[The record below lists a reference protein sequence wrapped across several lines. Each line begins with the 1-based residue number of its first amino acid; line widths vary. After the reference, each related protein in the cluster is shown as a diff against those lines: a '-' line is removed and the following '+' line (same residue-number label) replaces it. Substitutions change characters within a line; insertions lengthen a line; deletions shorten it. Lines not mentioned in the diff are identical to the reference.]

1 MGRSMNDT
9 FDQPDDAATPLTEMS
24 EPGQNE
30 QDKSTLPHK
39 RLAIFEDS
47 ADDKVMLG
55 RLTLTKTESGGA
67 DAKLETSSDDALQ
80 RLKHLID
87 PTNLKTKTSGQK
99 PLDEIV
105 ADIRKSIEED
115 GLTTEEL
122 PDGDFQ
128 LELTV
133 DMNTGRIIST
143 GKPTHP
149 YATDTD
155 SLAGDIHKT
164 LADMFT
170 SMSSKIAEKIS
181 AAVASGDHKKAAEE
195 MEAASRD
202 GQFAFPSNEALLN
215 ALLTIDL
222 DALDAT
228 RKLSVREHLMVVA
241 NRLKRMDI
249 AAEQA
254 EIVLREKAGLTGAQR
269 ADLEMIIGHSAAAS
283 RQVET
288 AMAIFRRLLKTPEN
302 LSPES
307 RAWAWRNLS
316 MMLDPSDPEM
326 AQAARNSADAFLEA
340 GNKPQAGRSLMGLM
354 EAQMYK
360 SPQQAVNVLNE
371 VEALTMQEGLQNRDL
386 RAGLFHIRANRLSM
400 LGDHKQA
407 LEDIQKAV
415 ELRRGLQG
423 AEVELISSLYLLQQ
437 ELKALGRREEANAAG
452 TEADTLTE
460 LNSHPHFKLA
470 NRLVALSNNFNS
482 SEAEAVLAEAKV
494 AKNYEVIAGAQ
505 TMQAMLTPNLS
516 DTQRIQK
523 LEACLNE
530 QAQHGLSEGAMAP
543 ARHAM
548 VRQLFKLGELNRA
561 EIWLRKIV
569 AASPIDRPARD
580 ALLDVLLKQKK
591 WGDVVILLR
600 HEVERFGEM
609 PGFMMC
615 LGNALKESGNLS
627 EAVTVLTKAA
637 NLAVNNP
644 KIKELALQYR
654 EDALQSGGTVVQA
667 KDETPRNT
675 PITSATFEQAL
686 LEFCTFVK
694 ADKRMTFWNKKD
706 DEDFEWI
713 PSPESYAQ
721 NLLHTYLKG
730 KFGERIN
737 VFEEIKTGAGRIDI
751 YVQLTGG
758 LAVVVEL
765 KMCGFRYSAPYAA
778 SGEEQVLHYL
788 ENKNTSLGYL
798 IVFDARLD
806 RNGEKIMP
814 ERPSDRFTVM
824 ELDCDVRPRFGKR
837 SLKP

>member
-1 MGRSMNDT
+1 MSDT

-24 EPGQNE
+24 APEQNE
-30 QDKSTLPHK
+30 QDKAVLPHK

-47 ADDKVMLG
+47 AGDKVMLG

-67 DAKLETSSDDALQ
+67 DARLETSSDDALQ
-80 RLKHLID
+80 RLKHLVD
-87 PTNLKTKTSGQK
+87 PTYLKSKTSGQK
-99 PLDEIV
+99 TLDEIV

-115 GLTTEEL
+115 NLTTEEL

-149 YATDTD
+149 YATGTD
-155 SLAGDIHKT
+155 NLADDIHKM

-170 SMSSKIAEKIS
+170 SMPSKIAEKIS

-228 RKLSVREHLMVVA
+228 RKISVREHLMVVA
-241 NRLKRMDI
+241 HRLKRMDI

-269 ADLEMIIGHSAAAS
+269 ADLEMIIGHSAAVS
-283 RQVET
+283 GQVET

-316 MMLDPSDPEM
+316 MMLEASDPEM
-326 AQAARNSADAFLEA
+326 GQAARNSADAFLEA
-340 GNKPQAGRSLMGLM
+340 GNKPEAGRSLMGLM
-354 EAQMYK
+354 QAQMYK
-360 SPQQAVNVLNE
+360 SPQQAINVLNE
-371 VEALTMQEGLQNRDL
+371 VEVLTMQEGLQNRDL

-423 AEVELISSLYLLQQ
+423 AEAELISSLYLLQQ
-437 ELKALGRREEANAAG
+437 ELKALGRGEEANAAG

-460 LNSHPHFKLA
+460 MNNQPHFKLA
-470 NRLVALSNNFNS
+470 NRLVALFNNFDAA
-482 SEAEAVLAEAKV
+482 EAEAILAEAKV
-494 AKNYEVIAGAQ
+494 AKNYEVIAGVQ
-505 TMQAMLTPNLS
+505 TMQAMLTPDLS
-516 DTQRIQK
+516 DMQRIQK

-530 QAQHGLSEGAMAP
+530 QAKHGLSEGAMAP
-543 ARHAM
+543 ARQAM
-548 VRQLFKLGELNRA
+548 VKQLFKLGELNRA

-569 AASPIDRPARD
+569 AASPFDSPARD
-580 ALLDVLLKQKK
+580 ALLGVLLKQEK
-591 WGDVVILLR
+591 WGDIVILLR
-600 HEVERFGEM
+600 HEIKRFGEM
-609 PGFMMC
+609 PGFMLY
-615 LGNALKESGNLS
+615 LGYALKESGNLS
-627 EAVTVLTKAA
+627 EAVTVLNKAA
-637 NLAVNNP
+637 NLAVDNQ

-654 EDALQSGGTVVQA
+654 EEALQSGGTIIQA
-667 KDETPRNT
+667 KDETTPDV
-675 PITSATFEQAL
+675 PITSEMFEQAIL
-686 LEFCTFVK
+686 GFCAFVK

-706 DEDFEWI
+706 DEDYEWI
-713 PSPESYAQ
+713 PSPERHAQ

-751 YVQLTGG
+751 YVQLMGA
-758 LAVVVEL
+758 LVLVVEL

-806 RNGEKIMP
+806 HNGEKIMQ
-814 ERPSDRFTVM
+814 ERPSDKFTVK
-824 ELDCDVRPRFGKR
+824 EFDCDVRPRFRKR
-837 SLKP
+837 SGPV

>member
-1 MGRSMNDT
+1 MSDT

-24 EPGQNE
+24 EPDQNE
-30 QDKSTLPHK
+30 QDKPALPHK

-47 ADDKVMLG
+47 AGDKVMLG

-87 PTNLKTKTSGQK
+87 PTYLKTKTSGQK
-99 PLDEIV
+99 PLEEIV
-105 ADIRKSIEED
+105 ADIRKSIEER
-115 GLTTEEL
+115 GLTTKDL

-128 LELTV
+128 LELTI

-149 YATDTD
+149 YATGPDN
-155 SLAGDIHKT
+155 LA
-164 LADMFT
+164 ADMHKALSEMFA
-170 SMSSKIAEKIS
+170 SIPSKVAEKIS
-181 AAVASGDHKKAAEE
+181 AATALGDHLKAAEE
-195 MEAASRD
+195 MEAASKD
-202 GQFAFPSNEALLN
+202 GQFGYPPNEALLN
-215 ALLTIDL
+215 ALSAIELNG
-222 DALDAT
+222 LDAT

-241 NRLKRMDI
+241 HQLKRMDI

-254 EIVLREKAGLTGAQR
+254 EVVLREKPGLTDVQK
-269 ADLEMIIGHSAAAS
+269 ADLEMIIAYGAAIS
-283 RQVET
+283 GQVET
-288 AMAIFRRLLKTPEN
+288 AMTIFRRLLKTPET
-302 LSPES
+302 LAPES

-316 MMLDPSDPEM
+316 MILAPSDPEM

-340 GNKPQAGRSLMGLM
+340 GNKPEAGRSLMGLM
-354 EAQMYK
+354 KAQMYK
-360 SPQQAVNVLNE
+360 SPQQAINVLNE

-400 LGDHKQA
+400 LGDHKHA

-415 ELRRGLQG
+415 ELRRDLQG
-423 AEVELISSLYLLQQ
+423 AEAELISSLYLLQQ
-437 ELKALGRREEANAAG
+437 ELKALGRGEEANAAG

-460 LNSHPHFKLA
+460 LNNHPHFKLA
-470 NRLVALSNNFNS
+470 NRLVALSNNFDAA
-482 SEAEAVLAEAKV
+482 EAEAILAEAKV
-494 AKNYEVIAGAQ
+494 AKNYEVIAGVQ
-505 TMQAMLTPNLS
+505 TMQATLTPDLS

-523 LEACLNE
+523 PEACLNE

-548 VRQLFKLGELNRA
+548 VQQLFKLGELNRA
-561 EIWLRKIV
+561 ELWLRKIV
-569 AASPIDRPARD
+569 AASPIDWPARD
-580 ALLDVLLKQKK
+580 ALLNVLVKQKK

-600 HEVERFGEM
+600 HEIERFGEM
-609 PGFMMC
+609 PGLMMN
-615 LGNALKESGNLS
+615 LGNAIKESGNLS

-637 NLAVNNP
+637 NLAASSP

-654 EDALQSGGTVVQA
+654 EEALQSGGTIIQA
-667 KDETPRNT
+667 KDESPPDA
-675 PITSATFEQAL
+675 PITSEMFERAL
-686 LEFCTFVK
+686 LEFCAFVK

-706 DEDFEWI
+706 DEDYEWI

-751 YVQLTGG
+751 YVQLMGA
-758 LAVVVEL
+758 LVLVVEL

-798 IVFDARLD
+798 VVFDARLD
-806 RNGEKIMP
+806 HNGEKIMP
-814 ERPSDRFTVM
+814 ERPSDRFTVK
-824 ELDCDVRPRFGKR
+824 EFDCDVRPRFRKR
-837 SLKP
+837 SGPV